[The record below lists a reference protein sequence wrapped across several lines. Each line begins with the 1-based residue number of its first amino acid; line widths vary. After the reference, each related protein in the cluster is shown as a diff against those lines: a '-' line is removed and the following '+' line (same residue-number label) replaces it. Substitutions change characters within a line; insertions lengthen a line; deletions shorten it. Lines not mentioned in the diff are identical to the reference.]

1 LTRVLFLV
9 ESFHPVLGGGEGHI
23 RMLATR
29 LAATGMPCVVLTRRG
44 SREWPREEVLDGVR
58 VVRVRPSGPGK
69 AGKYAMVPGVVAGLA
84 RLRRA
89 YDVIVVR
96 GGRILGLPA
105 LTAGRIL
112 GKGVVLQSE
121 VTGEMSG
128 EIYTWGTGLDRW
140 PVRALVRW
148 SVALRNLLLRR
159 ADAFVAVS
167 SRILDEHRAAGI
179 PVDRIAWI
187 PHGVDTERY
196 RPAEPEERRALRA
209 RLGLPEAARIV
220 IFTGRLL
227 RGKGVDVLIDA
238 FAQVSGHD
246 ALAHLLVVG
255 SGEGQALSVEN
266 EIRSRVRTAGLDGRI
281 TFTGRV
287 DNVDDHLRA
296 ADVFAF
302 PSFFEALPLS
312 VIEAASCGLA
322 CVATPVGGIV
332 DVLDD
337 GRSGIFVATGD
348 IPGLAAALAGLL
360 ADPERRK
367 TLGAAAREA
376 VERRFDFSASV
387 ERYRALFSD
396 VAARRPPAL

>member
-29 LAATGMPCVVLTRRG
+29 LADTGMPCAVLTRRG
-44 SREWPREEVLDGVR
+44 SREWPREEMLDGVR
-58 VVRVRPSGPGK
+58 VVRVPPSGPGK
-69 AGKYAMVPGVVAGLA
+69 AGKYAMVPGVVAALA
-84 RLRRA
+84 RLRGA

-105 LTAGRIL
+105 LAAGRIL
-112 GKGVVLQSE
+112 GKRVVLQSE

-140 PVRALVRW
+140 PIRSLVRW
-148 SVALRNLLLRR
+148 SVALRNLLLRH

-179 PVDRIAWI
+179 PADRIAWI

-196 RPAEPEERRALRA
+196 RPAGPEERRALRA
-209 RLGLPEAARIV
+209 RLGLPEGARIV

-238 FAQVSGHD
+238 FAQVAGHD

-255 SGEGQALSVEN
+255 SGEGQALSVEDT
-266 EIRSRVRTAGLDGRI
+266 IRSTVRRAGLDDRI

-332 DVLDD
+332 DVLDE
-337 GRSGIFVATGD
+337 GRSGVFVATGD
-348 IPGLAAALAGLL
+348 VPGLAAALEALL

-367 TLGAAAREA
+367 TLGGEAREA
-376 VERRFDFSASV
+376 VRRRFDFGASV
-387 ERYRALFSD
+387 ERYRSLFSEL
-396 VAARRPPAL
+396 AAGRRALP